1 MKITECLSVFT
12 FSSGNKTEE
21 NNELM
26 NLNSDMGWWLQLAKK
41 DLLEM
46 AILLCKNALPV
57 WKSYPFP
64 PSISQEVK
72 SLPLKALITIGAL
85 DITNKN
91 PEIEEAIKNYF
102 TSFVTP
108 FIQIQD
114 GDLDFP
120 YAVKSS
126 FLSVFYILK
135 GLLSKKNSSAV
146 ENFSTSISKS
156 LDAIYISKMM
166 TIHETE
172 ALIEKYFLL
181 SLKQKKSRNS
191 N

>member
-1 MKITECLSVFT
+1 
-12 FSSGNKTEE
+12 
-21 NNELM
+21 M
-26 NLNSDMGWWLQLAKK
+26 NLNNDVGWWSLLVKK
-41 DLLEM
+41 DQLEM

-57 WKSYPFP
+57 WQNYDFP
-64 PSISQEVK
+64 SSISNEVK
-72 SLPLKALITIGAL
+72 SLPPKALIIIEAL

-91 PEIEEAIKNYF
+91 PEIDEAVKNYF
-102 TSFVTP
+102 TAFVTP

-126 FLSVFYILK
+126 FLSVFYMLK
-135 GLLSKKNSSAV
+135 GLLSKKNSAAV

-181 SLKQKKSRNS
+181 SLKQKKSKTS

>member
-1 MKITECLSVFT
+1 
-12 FSSGNKTEE
+12 
-21 NNELM
+21 M
-26 NLNSDMGWWLQLAKK
+26 NLNNDVGWWSLLVKK
-41 DLLEM
+41 DQLEM

-57 WKSYPFP
+57 WKNYDFP
-64 PSISQEVK
+64 PSISNNIK
-72 SLPLKALITIGAL
+72 SLPSKALITVEAL
-85 DITNKN
+85 NTTNKN
-91 PEIEEAIKNYF
+91 PEIDESVKNYF
-102 TSFVTP
+102 TAFVTP

-120 YAVKSS
+120 YEVKSS
-126 FLSVFYILK
+126 FLSVFYMLK
-135 GLLSKKNSSAV
+135 GLLSKKNSAAV

-181 SLKQKKSRNS
+181 SLQQKKSRDS

>member
-1 MKITECLSVFT
+1 
-12 FSSGNKTEE
+12 
-21 NNELM
+21 M
-26 NLNSDMGWWLQLAKK
+26 NLNSNIGWWIQLAKK

-46 AILLCKNALPV
+46 AVLLCKNALPV
-57 WKSYPFP
+57 WKNYDFP
-64 PSISQEVK
+64 PSISNELK
-72 SLPLKALITIGAL
+72 ILPPKALITMETL
-85 DITNKN
+85 DLTTKN
-91 PEIEEAIKNYF
+91 PGIEEGIKNYF
-102 TSFVTP
+102 TAFVTP

-135 GLLSKKNSSAV
+135 GLLSKKNIAAV
-146 ENFSTSISKS
+146 EDFSTSISKS
-156 LDAIYISKMM
+156 LDAIYISKTM

-181 SLKQKKSRNS
+181 SLRQKKTRNA